1 MGGSQRMFRLR
12 MRPGR
17 SMLTASSDPELEP
30 ATSAAAGE
38 DVVVSEANAA
48 FLVRQ
53 RAADIVEVIE
63 MLPPDDGA
71 DVNG

>member
-1 MGGSQRMFRLR
+1 

-17 SMLTASSDPELEP
+17 STFAATSDPELDP

-38 DVVVSEANAA
+38 EVVVSEKAAA
-48 FLVRQ
+48 FLVRR

-63 MLPPDDGA
+63 MPPSDDGA
-71 DVNG
+71 DIRG